1 MRFARSY
8 AVAVAVA
15 LVTATGMA
23 APALATSSATDPG
36 EAQLRGQLVKLI
48 VDYPAHDDVDFGAHS
63 DDDHPADT
71 HLAVRVGD
79 TSVPISDESGH
90 LEQVPTGAEVTLT
103 VELPDTAVAAATPA
117 SGDGPILSETQAAN
131 AATAANG
138 PMTVIDVLSAHSVT
152 APTTKVTGSAYHQV
166 YVVIATRPGAANL
179 APSES
184 TAKTLVE
191 GAGQYWS
198 SQTFGKV
205 SGFTVAQTRTYTTSL
220 TKNQI
225 CDLSSTHSIERIW
238 REAARQSSYREGARK
253 HLLVLTEPCNPN
265 GALGVAEVG
274 EGLRTGGRIVVN
286 DPSEHTVIHEFGH
299 NFSLGHANLESVAR
313 DWVWDYMALFSPM
326 SATVDA
332 AIGTVPSLDVAYQH
346 ELGVLPSGQ
355 LKTVVGSA
363 TVKLAPVSNAKG
375 TRGALFYDPT
385 TGQKTYLEYRSGTGF
400 DTPSFYTNTNALS
413 VYVSQFRYGAGVR
426 VYTLDQDDP
435 RTWNDT
441 GTLAE
446 PISRSQ
452 FRTTLRQGERLQHP
466 LSGYTI
472 TVSQLTATQA
482 TVRLSVPKASS
493 SLTSKNVS
501 TRYGTQPKFTVRLG
515 SNAPAG
521 GTITA
526 TVNGKK
532 VGSAKV
538 AAKPGTRKVTVKLSR
553 NLAVG
558 KHKVKFKY
566 SGNAATKSSTH
577 TRTLTVKKATPKAK
591 ITVKNAYLKYKPSV
605 TLALT
610 SGRAPSGNA
619 TLYVDGKKTATK
631 KVSKG
636 KTTFT
641 LKKPLSKGRHSFR
654 VEFHASKNY
663 NKATAKKSV
672 TVAKKR
678 GTISGFASGTK
689 TIAAGKVYKD
699 TFKVNH
705 AAVLQTRTG
714 STWKTVKKLKAGT
727 HVLKHTAKAK
737 AKPIRYRVKIA
748 SSSTVT
754 GKTSKTVTIKVKN

>member
-1 MRFARSY
+1 
-8 AVAVAVA
+8 
-15 LVTATGMA
+15 
-23 APALATSSATDPG
+23 
-36 EAQLRGQLVKLI
+36 
-48 VDYPAHDDVDFGAHS
+48 
-63 DDDHPADT
+63 
-71 HLAVRVGD
+71 
-79 TSVPISDESGH
+79 
-90 LEQVPTGAEVTLT
+90 
-103 VELPDTAVAAATPA
+103 
-117 SGDGPILSETQAAN
+117 
-131 AATAANG
+131 
-138 PMTVIDVLSAHSVT
+138 
-152 APTTKVTGSAYHQV
+152 
-166 YVVIATRPGAANL
+166 
-179 APSES
+179 
-184 TAKTLVE
+184 
-191 GAGQYWS
+191 
-198 SQTFGKV
+198 
-205 SGFTVAQTRTYTTSL
+205 
-220 TKNQI
+220 
-225 CDLSSTHSIERIW
+225 
-238 REAARQSSYREGARK
+238 
-253 HLLVLTEPCNPN
+253 
-265 GALGVAEVG
+265 VAEVG
-274 EGLRTGGRIVVN
+274 EALQTGGRIVVN

-299 NFSLGHANLESVAR
+299 NFSLGHANLESVIDRSTAI
-313 DWVWDYMALFSPM
+313 YMGLFSPM
-326 SATVDA
+326 SASIDA
-332 AIGTVPSLDVAYQH
+332 TIGTVPSLDVAYQH
-346 ELGVLPSGQ
+346 ALGVLPSGQ

-375 TRGALFYDPT
+375 TRGALFYDPM
-385 TGQKTYLEYRSGTGF
+385 TGTKTYLEYRSGTGF
-400 DTPSFYTNTNALS
+400 DTPSFYTNTSALS
-413 VYVSQFRYGAGVR
+413 VYFPQFRYGAGVR

-435 RTWNDT
+435 YTWNDT

-538 AAKPGTRKVTVKLSR
+538 AAKPGTRKVTVKLSS

-566 SGNAATKSSTH
+566 SGNAAAKSSTH

-672 TVAKKR
+672 TVAKKS
-678 GTISGFASGTK
+678 GAISGFASGTK

-748 SSSTVT
+748 VSSSR
-754 GKTSKTVTIKVKN
+754 N